1 MHTVRTHT
9 RHTASGAATTVRQ
22 HSATGGGRPRL
33 TVARTHSGRVLATG
47 VAALIPPRSK
57 DKKKSGSR
65 NLARRSWGN
74 VKRSF
79 KAAGRDKWTL
89 AAGYGGLATAQ
100 LAGFLTLRGVAYAAL
115 AAGVLA
121 VGVGLAARKVAA

>member
-9 RHTASGAATTVRQ
+9 RHTASGGATTVRQ

-33 TVARTHSGRVLATG
+33 TVARTRSGRVLATG
-47 VAALIPPRSK
+47 MAALLPAR
-57 DKKKSGSR
+57 DNKKKSGSR

-121 VGVGLAARKVAA
+121 VGVGLAARKAAA